1 VTPWGLSSNTMQALG
16 HTPRRWAAA
25 RKMSGLGLPLATSA
39 EVRTCAMQLKICGS
53 GLKGGGGGGG
63 GALRTLGWAARF
75 AATEAGD
82 DDVAIAMGMPRALK
96 NAIASLAPGISATP
110 GMRAV
115 RLSSHWRTS
124 CEASTLP
131 SSPRAAMTCEDH
143 SLLRMP
149 MMARLMSGVM
159 AAPCA
164 ASARLMACVDS
175 VSVSRRVPSR
185 SKMAAPMRWRGGN
198 AIGA

>member
-1 VTPWGLSSNTMQALG
+1 MGGGEENVGAGLTAG
-16 HTPRRWAAA
+16 DIGGGEDVRHAAEDL
-25 RKMSGLGLPLATSA
+25 RQRDERG
-39 EVRTCAMQLKICGS
+39 
-53 GLKGGGGGGG
+53 KGGGEGGG
-63 GALRTLGWAARF
+63 GAWRTLGWAARF

-110 GMRAV
+110 GMRAA

-159 AAPCA
+159 AAP
-164 ASARLMACVDS
+164 
-175 VSVSRRVPSR
+175 
-185 SKMAAPMRWRGGN
+185 
-198 AIGA
+198 